1 MPSPE
6 SDLERAARKFRAAL
20 LSHDRAVSRAMI
32 DAYGQSWRRI
42 RVQLETLNSHIAQA
56 RAAGVRVSAQWLYQ
70 QNRLATLKQQVE
82 QEVAGFARYAGAQIG
97 EGQAVAVDMARA
109 HAEQLAMAGLGPP
122 PPGVNLNWDRLPR
135 EAVSDLVGALH
146 NGSPL
151 ASLLAELGPT
161 ASKAVSDAL
170 IVGVATGLGPREV
183 ARIIRRDVGMSLV
196 RALKIS
202 RTEILRSYR
211 EATRRNYQANSDVVK
226 GWIWHSALD
235 RRSCACCWAM
245 HGTNHG
251 LDEKLDDHVNG
262 RCAMIPWTSSWTDI
276 LGKKGQDIPDT
287 RPQMETG
294 ASRFGKLSDADK
306 EAILGK
312 AAFQAYKAGAVKL
325 EDFVGRSFSKRWGSM
340 RSARSLQEILGP
352 NEAAKYLAPVRR
364 EAAFMAAE
372 TKRLTTLQQEGEAIT
387 KIERSI
393 RSLKREHLCVV
404 NSDGQV
410 LLERVGELD
419 RVGITDADLS
429 LFRGNTVIHNH
440 TDETSF
446 SRSDIRILLTSKAK
460 QFRVATN
467 DWTYV
472 LDLPEDTEWL
482 DVEDL
487 VGTIRDQVSQVHQE
501 AIRRG
506 ILTLDESDSV
516 YWHNVWEGIA
526 EIRGWQY
533 KRYRIE

>member
-20 LSHDRAVSRAMI
+20 LSHDRAVSRTMI

-70 QNRLATLKQQVE
+70 QNRLSSLKQQVE

-122 PPGVNLNWDRLPR
+122 PPGVHLNWDRLPR

-170 IVGVATGLGPREV
+170 IMGVATGLGPREV

-196 RALKIS
+196 RALRIS

-245 HGTNHG
+245 HGTKHG
-251 LDEKLDDHVNG
+251 LDERLDDHVNG
-262 RCAMIPWTSSWTDI
+262 RCAMLPWTASWSDI
-276 LGKKGQDIPDT
+276 LGQKGEGIPDT
-287 RPQMETG
+287 RPQVETG
-294 ASRFGKLSDADK
+294 ASRFEKLPDADK

-340 RSARSLQEILGP
+340 RSARSLSEIVGRE
-352 NEAAKYLAPVRR
+352 EAGKWGRTSGRAAASAKPMSVIGTSDDGQIAFYSTQSSNIVDGIKALSPRKRTYLTPYTASDYDEGGGTSWISEDGLSGFHVKPDGELVSVFNATIERR
-364 EAAFMAAE
+364 GHALVDAAVKVGATHLDCFDGLLPKLYARHGFVE
-372 TKRLTTLQQEGEAIT
+372 VKRLAWDDTYAPEGWDYDFQQ
-387 KIERSI
+387 RP
-393 RSLKREHLCVV
+393 
-404 NSDGQV
+404 
-410 LLERVGELD
+410 
-419 RVGITDADLS
+419 
-429 LFRGNTVIHNH
+429 
-440 TDETSF
+440 
-446 SRSDIRILLTSKAK
+446 DIIFMR
-460 QFRVATN
+460 R
-467 DWTYV
+467 
-472 LDLPEDTEWL
+472 
-482 DVEDL
+482 
-487 VGTIRDQVSQVHQE
+487 
-501 AIRRG
+501 AIR
-506 ILTLDESDSV
+506 
-516 YWHNVWEGIA
+516 
-526 EIRGWQY
+526 
-533 KRYRIE
+533 